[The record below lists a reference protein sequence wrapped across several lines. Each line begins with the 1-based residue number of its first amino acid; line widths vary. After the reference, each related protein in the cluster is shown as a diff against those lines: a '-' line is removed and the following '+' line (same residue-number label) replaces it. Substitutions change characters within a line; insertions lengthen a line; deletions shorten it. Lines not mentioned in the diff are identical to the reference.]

1 RQETLA
7 DIQKDLSAVNAKV
20 QGLKAELTPS
30 GASSVQQ
37 PAGSTTQDR
46 LDAIEAELQTLTQ
59 QTEMLQNRINQV
71 VRDGTNR
78 IGDLQFRLTEL
89 EGKDVSKLGKTP
101 PLGTL
106 KGGSDHADQQVP
118 PVGNA
123 ANVGIGDAAGAQASD
138 PAAAA
143 QPNKDAALQGAD
155 GQQLAVGEQSD
166 FDRAKAAY
174 DAGNYQLAAGLFG
187 TFAQTYTGGK
197 LTGEALYYRGQALS
211 NMHDTANAAR
221 AYLDSFS
228 NYPKGARAA
237 DSLTQLGI
245 SLGKLGQVKDACT
258 TLGQVSV
265 RYPAAPAVEDAAT
278 AMQQLSCK

>member
-1 RQETLA
+1 MTQCIASLRSAGLVLAVFLAGTAAFGQSRQETLA

-20 QGLKAELTPS
+20 QGLKAELTPT
-30 GASSVQQ
+30 GASAVQQ
-37 PAGSTTQDR
+37 PAGSTT
-46 LDAIEAELQTLTQ
+46 
-59 QTEMLQNRINQV
+59 
-71 VRDGTNR
+71 
-78 IGDLQFRLTEL
+78 QFRLTEL
-89 EGKDVSKLGKTP
+89 EGKDVSTLGKTP

-123 ANVGIGDAAGAQASD
+123 ANVGIGYA
-138 PAAAA
+138 
-143 QPNKDAALQGAD
+143 AD

-187 TFAQTYTGGK
+187 TFAQTYAAGK
-197 LTGEALYYRGQALS
+197 LTGEALYYRGQALA
-211 NMHDTANAAR
+211 NIHDTANAAR

-245 SLGKLGQVKDACT
+245 SLGKLGQVKDSCT